1 MLKKLFSHTLIYGLA
16 PQIVK
21 VAQVLVLPLITPFLS
36 PKDYGVFGL
45 ITAVVGAV
53 SVLST
58 LGLNIVLAN
67 SFTKSPNHYKWLW
80 RQVYGF
86 LIFWNY
92 IYAIL
97 VAGIVF
103 FFIPQEAK
111 EDTFSILLLNVIP
124 LILFAP
130 STSIGNLYY
139 QLKQKP
145 FQIAMRSVLIG
156 CMTVALNVY
165 FIKYLKMGYMGWFW
179 ANAISQLIYQFSY
192 FIPLNYGAG
201 IKPIYNF
208 KRKTIIKQLRI
219 CIPTIP
225 HYYSTYLLTSFDR
238 IIMKFLGIPVDMIGK
253 YNAAQVPGNLF
264 GSATYAANQA
274 ISPLL
279 LKSYKENDKNT
290 ERKLNFVVAISFL
303 ILTSI
308 VCLFLKELLPLII
321 KSKGLEH
328 IYPISVIIIMAY
340 NYRPMYVA
348 ANNKLFYVE
357 KTKALLKVTTIA
369 AFISVILNFVL
380 IYFYGSIA
388 AAITL
393 FISFMYMGYS
403 GFYIKE
409 FRESE
414 GTNHHPMFWLTLTIA
429 LTLFIFFAVE
439 LSFWIKIGIAA
450 VLIALGV
457 LGIYITKRK
466 HEDNNH

>member
-36 PKDYGVFGL
+36 PKDYGVFGI

-58 LGLNIVLAN
+58 LGLNIALAN
-67 SFTKSPNHYKWLW
+67 SFTRSPNRYKWLW

-97 VAGIVF
+97 IACIIF
-103 FFIPQEAK
+103 SFIPEEAK
-111 EDTFSILLLNVIP
+111 ENTIPILSLNVIP

-130 STSIGNLYY
+130 STNIGSLYY
-139 QLKQKP
+139 QLNQKP

-156 CMTVALNVY
+156 CLTVGLNVY
-165 FIKYLKMGYMGWFW
+165 FIKYLRMGYMGWFW
-179 ANAISQLIYQFSY
+179 ANAISQVVYQFSY
-192 FIPLNYGAG
+192 FIPLNYHEG

-208 KRKTIIKQLRI
+208 KRKTLVNQLKV
-219 CIPTIP
+219 CLPTIP
-225 HYYSTYLLTSFDR
+225 HFYSTYLLTSFDR
-238 IIMKFLGIPVDMIGK
+238 VIMKFLGISVDGIGK

-279 LKSYKENDKNT
+279 LNSYKRDDKNT
-290 ERKLNFVVAISFL
+290 ERKLNFVVAIVFL
-303 ILTSI
+303 VATSI
-308 VCLFLKELLPLII
+308 ICLFLKELLPLVI
-321 KSKGLEH
+321 KSKGLEN
-328 IYPISVIIIMAY
+328 IYPISIIIIMAY
-340 NYRPMYVA
+340 NYRPMYIA
-348 ANNKLFYVE
+348 ANNRLFYVE

-369 AFISVILNFVL
+369 AFLSVVLNLLL
-380 IYFYGSIA
+380 IYFYGSMSA
-388 AAITL
+388 AVTL

-403 GFYIKE
+403 GFFIKE
-409 FRESE
+409 FKESK
-414 GTNHHPMFWLTLTIA
+414 GTNHYPLFWMGITVALTIFVY
-429 LTLFIFFAVE
+429 LAVE
-439 LSFWIKIGIAA
+439 FSWVLKICIA
-450 VLIALGV
+450 
-457 LGIYITKRK
+457 ITILLAGLTGMYLTYKK
-466 HEDNNH
+466 HENSNH

>member
-97 VAGIVF
+97 VAGIIF
-103 FFIPQEAK
+103 FFVPQEAK
-111 EDTFSILLLNVIP
+111 EHTISILLLNVIP

-145 FQIAMRSVLIG
+145 LQIAARSVLIG
-156 CMTVALNVY
+156 CLTVALNVY
-165 FIKYLKMGYMGWFW
+165 FIRYLRMGYMGWFW
-179 ANAISQLIYQFSY
+179 ANAIAQLIYQFSY
-192 FIPLNYGAG
+192 FIPLNYNIGL
-201 IKPIYNF
+201 KPIYNF
-208 KRKTIIKQLRI
+208 KWKTLKSQLRV

-225 HYYSTYLLTSFDR
+225 HYYSNYLLTSFDKV
-238 IIMKFLGIPVDMIGK
+238 IMKLLGVHVDDIGK

-264 GSATYAANQA
+264 ASATYAANQA
-274 ISPLL
+274 LSPLL
-279 LKSYKENDKNT
+279 LQAYKANDRNS
-290 ERKLNFVVAISFL
+290 ERKLNYFLTISFL
-303 ILTSI
+303 MITSV

-328 IYPISVIIIMAY
+328 IYPIAIIVIMAY

-348 ANNKLFYVE
+348 ANNRLFYVE
-357 KTKALLKVTTIA
+357 KTRALLKVTTIA
-369 AFISVILNFVL
+369 ALVSIILNFVF
-380 IYFYGSIA
+380 IYLYGSVA
-388 AAITL
+388 AAVTL

-403 GFYIKE
+403 GFFIKE
-409 FRESE
+409 FKESN
-414 GTNHHPMFWLTLTIA
+414 GTNHYPLFWMGTTVALTIFVY
-429 LTLFIFFAVE
+429 LAVE
-439 LSFWIKIGIAA
+439 FNWVLKICIAITIL
-450 VLIALGV
+450 LIGLMGMY
-457 LGIYITKRK
+457 LTYKK
-466 HEDNNH
+466 HENSNH

>member
-21 VAQVLVLPLITPFLS
+21 VAQVLVLPFITPFLS

-45 ITAVVGAV
+45 ITAVIGAV

-58 LGLNIVLAN
+58 LGLNIGLAN
-67 SFTKSPNHYKWLW
+67 SFTRSPNQYKWLW

-97 VAGIVF
+97 VGGIVF
-103 FFIPQEAK
+103 FFIPQEAR
-111 EDTFSILLLNVIP
+111 EHTIPILLLNVIP

-130 STSIGNLYY
+130 STSIGSLYY
-139 QLKQKP
+139 QLKQQP
-145 FQIAMRSVLIG
+145 FQIAMRNVLIG
-156 CMTVALNVY
+156 CMTVGLNVY
-165 FIKYLKMGYMGWFW
+165 FIKYLRMGYMGWFW

-192 FIPLNYGAG
+192 FIPLNYSAG

-208 KRKTIIKQLRI
+208 KRKTLKNQLRI
-219 CIPTIP
+219 CLPTIP

-238 IIMKFLGIPVDMIGK
+238 VIMKFLGIPVDTIGK

-274 ISPLL
+274 VSPLL
-279 LKSYKENDKNT
+279 LKSYKADDKKT
-290 ERKLNFVVAISFL
+290 ERKLNFIVAIAFL
-303 ILTSI
+303 IITSI
-308 VCLFLKELLPLII
+308 VCLFLKELLPLVI

-328 IYPISVIIIMAY
+328 IYPISLIIIMAY

-348 ANNKLFYVE
+348 ANNRLFYVE

-369 AFISVILNFVL
+369 ALISITLNFVF
-380 IYFYGSIA
+380 IYLYGSMA
-388 AAITL
+388 AAVTL

-409 FRESE
+409 FKESG
-414 GTNHHPMFWLTLTIA
+414 GTNHYPLFWLGITILVTA
-429 LTLFIFFAVE
+429 FVYFAVE
-439 LSFWIKIGIAA
+439 FDLMLKI
-450 VLIALGV
+450 LIAVIILLVG
-457 LGIYITKRK
+457 LMGMYLTYKK
-466 HEDNNH
+466 HENNNH